1 MDSIS
6 KFINIVILVVGVFFV
21 STLILANLDDRVTE
35 ESVTT
40 VVTKFSDNVRKQ
52 GKITQ
57 KMYQSFVDQLDAHG
71 ILFNIEMVYTKDV
84 YTPIGGGTD
93 YAVTEESYYQE
104 DIVAGLYNGEADNG
118 AMIDGKA
125 DGEVR
130 FNQGDSFY
138 VSVTN
143 RSETLAEKFGGYFPW
158 LSSPG
163 SRISA
168 QAGGLVRDE
177 EWSD

>member
-6 KFINIVILVVGVFFV
+6 KFFNILILVVGIFFV

-35 ESVTT
+35 ESITT

-57 KMYQSFVDQLDAHG
+57 KMYQSFVDQLDAHN
-71 ILFNIEMVYTKDV
+71 ILVNIEMVYTKDV
-84 YTPIGGGTD
+84 YSPIDGGNYVT
-93 YAVTEESYYQE
+93 TEESFYQE
-104 DIVAGLYNGEADNG
+104 DIVAGLFNGEDDSG
-118 AMIDGKA
+118 AMIDGAA

-143 RSETLAEKFGGYFPW
+143 RSQTLAQKFSSYFPW
-158 LSSPG
+158 IRSTED
-163 SRISA
+163 RISA
-168 QAGGLVRDE
+168 RAGGLVRDE